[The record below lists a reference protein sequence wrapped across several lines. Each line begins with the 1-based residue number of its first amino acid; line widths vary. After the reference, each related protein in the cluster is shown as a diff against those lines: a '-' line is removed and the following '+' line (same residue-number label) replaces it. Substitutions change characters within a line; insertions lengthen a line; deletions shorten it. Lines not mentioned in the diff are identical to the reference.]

1 MATKQTDNEL
11 RTRCPEC
18 ETILRVDRALLARR
32 NGVARCGRCAT
43 VFLAEKYAVKT
54 VPKAAK
60 PAPKPTAVAKPSTA
74 RRGPVARKTTVTAR
88 AKPPAAERAPIG
100 EPEITTPQTEEEKEE
115 ILEAAR
121 RSLFGHPVSRTHP
134 LIWAIGI
141 AAALFLFVGQFT
153 YYNRTQLVRHA
164 ELKPAV
170 LALCQLLSCEIE
182 PRRNVALIDLTKS
195 TIAPHPTVRQT
206 LRIRIAMVNRAKFAQ
221 PYPLL
226 EVSLS
231 DSSGQ
236 LLARRSFKAAQYLA
250 HPERGGTEMLPS
262 VLVNGL
268 LDVANPDNKAV
279 GYELRL
285 VAS

>member
-1 MATKQTDNEL
+1 MATKSTDNEL

-18 ETILRVDRALLARR
+18 ETVLRVDRALLARR

-54 VPKAAK
+54 VPKTAK
-60 PAPKPTAVAKPSTA
+60 PAPKPVAAKPSTA
-74 RRGPVARKTTVTAR
+74 KRGPVARKSTATAR
-88 AKPPAAERAPIG
+88 ATPPAVERAPVG
-100 EPEITTPQTEEEKEE
+100 EPEVTTPQTEEEKEE
-115 ILEAAR
+115 MLEAAR
-121 RSLFGHPVSRTHP
+121 RSLFGHPVARTHP

-141 AAALFLFVGQFT
+141 AATLFLLAGQFT
-153 YYNRTQLVRHA
+153 YYNRIELVRHA
-164 ELKPAV
+164 ELKSAV
-170 LALCQLLSCEIE
+170 LAFCQLLSCEIE
-182 PRRNVALIDLTKS
+182 SRRNVALIDLTKS

-206 LRIRIAMVNRAKFAQ
+206 LRIRIAMVNRARFAQ

-231 DSSGQ
+231 DSGGQ

-250 HPERGGTEMLPS
+250 HPERAGTEMLPS